1 MRGLGRVYTVEELK
15 SIIIPVLQR
24 FGVTKAILFGS
35 YAKGTVTE
43 QSDVDLLI
51 WTERRGFDFGAILAA
66 LFEVLGYGNVDLYA
80 EYELIEDSSLMMNIR
95 KTGVLLYDG
104 VQSG

>member
-1 MRGLGRVYTVEELK
+1 MRGLGRVYTIEELK

-35 YAKGTVTE
+35 YAKGTATE

-51 WTERRGFDFGAILAA
+51 QTDRRGFDFGAILAD
-66 LFEVLGYGNVDLYA
+66 LFEVFGYGNVDLYA
-80 EYELIEDSSLMMNIR
+80 EYELDENSDLMADIR